1 MEPAPSDYNNRLIPL
16 TVIQFKDWHCSDI
29 STQFFLK
36 NKFNVVES
44 KCKKSLTLQHF
55 DEIKSSMAVWCQF
68 HQHFHVQIFRTKVV
82 SAAFTTNMQLEKA
95 AKTTFV
101 QKICTENVDEID
113 T

>member
-29 STQFFLK
+29 STQLLLK
-36 NKFNVVES
+36 KKFNVVES
-44 KCKKSLTLQHF
+44 KCKKSLTLQHV

-68 HQHFHVQIFRTKVV
+68 HQHFYIQIFRTNVI
-82 SAAFTTNMQLEKA
+82 SAAFTTYMQLDKA

-101 QKICTENVDEID
+101 RKIRT
-113 T
+113 